1 MKWDG
6 QLYSDIIKERLY
18 SILEYEIP
26 RATELS
32 NKEYADYLKKRHRYS
47 GRYNVTGK
55 PDILAETKGITIT
68 FRDRVLNNL
77 GDKTITLTWSMAAR
91 HIRAWEYEK
100 QHNKI
105 TSTPLG
111 QKSEEEE
118 KMTFDLNTMLGA
130 PMNNNV
136 QVQQI
141 PVDMLE
147 PYHNHKFQLYTGER
161 LDDMVDSIQ
170 KNGVLNPI
178 IVQPI
183 ASGRYEILIGHNR
196 WNASKLAGK
205 PVVPAIIKTGLSEE
219 EAEMYVIESN
229 IMQRGFNSFKIS
241 VQAAV
246 LAMRHKEMFSQGKR
260 NDIIRELQLLEN
272 PQLAADDETEKKPQT
287 TSDKVGAE
295 YGMSR
300 NSVARLLR
308 IDTLHDTIKEWV
320 DAGLSIRAGV
330 ELSYIDAAGQEM
342 LVEYMQFRTPET
354 DTSFSVVRSVLKE
367 KATKALR
374 EAFLSGLISEPDDIP
389 IVLEKPVK
397 TAAKPLKIDSAI
409 AQRYFTKG
417 ESQKEISATI
427 EKALELYFSQRSG
440 EHSESESQEEECELD
455 GYGLSEEL
463 LKILKENGKKNID
476 DVREW
481 MLCGNGED
489 TLSPEL
495 WDEVYVL
502 LED

>member
-1 MKWDG
+1 
-6 QLYSDIIKERLY
+6 
-18 SILEYEIP
+18 
-26 RATELS
+26 
-32 NKEYADYLKKRHRYS
+32 
-47 GRYNVTGK
+47 
-55 PDILAETKGITIT
+55 
-68 FRDRVLNNL
+68 
-77 GDKTITLTWSMAAR
+77 
-91 HIRAWEYEK
+91 
-100 QHNKI
+100 
-105 TSTPLG
+105 
-111 QKSEEEE
+111 
-118 KMTFDLNTMLGA
+118 MTFDLDTMLGA

-141 PVDMLE
+141 PVDMLQ

-161 LDDMVDSIQ
+161 LDDMVDSVK
-170 KNGVLNPI
+170 KNGVLIPI

-183 ASGRYEILIGHNR
+183 SSGRYEILIGHNR

-229 IMQRGFNSFKIS
+229 LMQRGFDNLRTSE
-241 VQAAV
+241 QAAV

-272 PQLAADDETEKKPQT
+272 PQLAAEDEAKPQT

-308 IDTLHDTIKEWV
+308 IDTLHDTIKEWI

-330 ELSYIDAAGQEM
+330 ELSYIDLDGQEI
-342 LVEYMQFRTPET
+342 LAEHLADSEFNAIKKLLT
-354 DTSFSVVRSVLKE
+354 E
-367 KATKALR
+367 KAAKTLR
-374 EAFLSGLISEPDDIP
+374 EAFQNGLITEPDDIP

-397 TAAKPLKIDSAI
+397 TASKPLKIDSAI
-409 AQRYFTKG
+409 TERYFTKG

-427 EKALELYFSQRSG
+427 EKALELYFSQQ
-440 EHSESESQEEECELD
+440 SESQDEKCELD

-463 LKILKENGKKNID
+463 LNILKDNGMKNVD

-481 MLCGNGED
+481 MLYGNGED
-489 TLSPEL
+489 TLSPDL

-502 LED
+502 IGEK